1 MNSDDPEAVM
11 HVCNVAADW
20 RRTFKKVVA
29 LHRLYC
35 HKYVIFLLQYK
46 GRFPVC

>member
-20 RRTFKKVVA
+20 RRTFKKVGTNYPVMKS
-29 LHRLYC
+29 LPFIKDRSL
-35 HKYVIFLLQYK
+35 VR
-46 GRFPVC
+46 RF